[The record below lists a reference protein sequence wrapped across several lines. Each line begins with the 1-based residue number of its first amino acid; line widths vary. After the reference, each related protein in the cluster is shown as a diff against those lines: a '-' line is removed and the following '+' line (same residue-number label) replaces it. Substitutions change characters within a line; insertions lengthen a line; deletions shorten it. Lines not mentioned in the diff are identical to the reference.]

1 MNSEYH
7 KTYDESPTTDY
18 PAIAAVSTYRFR
30 CNSII
35 GSVFA
40 FHFSITENWFTT
52 EPSVRN
58 SFCFCAYQDTN
69 NKPARTDVRKELE
82 GSTLFTNCT
91 RQLRIKPV
99 VTYAL
104 RDLRRPSSWR
114 NRLTYFYFYFLV
126 GGRGGGK
133 GVSHRQQRTQCI
145 KGDKELLVCKRR
157 FSFTYVL

>member
-18 PAIAAVSTYRFR
+18 PAIAAVSTYWFR
-30 CNSII
+30 CKSII

-69 NKPARTDVRKELE
+69 NKPARHFWIDVRKELE
-82 GSTLFTNCT
+82 GSTLFTNCA

-114 NRLTYFYFYFLV
+114 NRLTYFLKNFFFW
-126 GGRGGGK
+126 GGGGGSQSSATEYTMYK
-133 GVSHRQQRTQCI
+133 GR
-145 KGDKELLVCKRR
+145 
-157 FSFTYVL
+157 